1 MPGIAMETIAELQQ
15 RIAQFNPV
23 YMQHWSDWLNTPS
36 QLRPHELKLTL
47 GRWQACRGNPMR
59 HLATIGT
66 AVHPAPYIDDLFAQ
80 ALPYVQ
86 ILSRFD
92 MAVENS
98 FNPRTIQALH
108 ELWNTFERL
117 SYERNNPNRKKR
129 APRQGLAGV
138 VGISKAVMLV
148 TNGRVGPAFDS
159 KVRDELQLK
168 GKIESA
174 GDWIE
179 ALHAAAIDIST
190 FEKNNKTTL
199 QLASGI
205 DLPAGR
211 IHDMA
216 LGPKKV

>member
-1 MPGIAMETIAELQQ
+1 MDTVAELQK

-23 YMQHWSDWLNTPS
+23 YVQHWNNWLNTPL
-36 QLRPHELKLTL
+36 QFRAHELKRTL

-59 HLATIGT
+59 RLAIDGMP
-66 AVHPAPYIDDLFAQ
+66 VHPAPYMDDLFVQAQ
-80 ALPYVQ
+80 PHVQ
-86 ILSRFD
+86 ILSNFD
-92 MAVENS
+92 MTVASS
-98 FNPRTIQALH
+98 FNPQTIQALH

-117 SYERNNPNRKKR
+117 SYERNNPNRKKK

-159 KVRDELQLK
+159 KVQNELQLK
-168 GKIESA
+168 GKIQSA
-174 GDWIE
+174 DDWIN
-179 ALHAAAIDIST
+179 ALHIAAIDISA

-199 QLASGI
+199 QLASGLN
-205 DLPAGR
+205 LPAGR

-216 LGPKKV
+216 LGPKST